1 MNDFP
6 PTTTVL
12 DLSAK
17 NLDHLPQWVTAL
29 KNLKVLF
36 LSNNNFKKIPQEISQ
51 LKNLE
56 FLGMK
61 SCQLTTLKISSLP
74 QNIRW
79 LTLTDNKITKIPKDI
94 NKLLKLEKLLLA
106 GNQITTIPKEIIT
119 CKNLALLR
127 ISANKLK
134 KSPFSLIKKLPNLA
148 WYADAGNPFS
158 LKKTQQEMNI
168 PKVKWT
174 DIKIKSMLGAS
185 AQNKIYQASV
195 KGLKDEVAIKIFGN
209 KITSDGYPQDDLM
222 ISSLAGKH
230 PNIIETL
237 FEITDEP
244 TNKFVIALKKI
255 NEKFSTLG
263 LPPSFDTCYRDTFA
277 ENQKFTS
284 NFILKVL
291 QQVSSAYTHLHQLGI
306 MNGDLYAHN
315 ILTNQNGDTYLG
327 DFGAASLYDK
337 NLEPEREAIDV
348 RAFGFLIADLLG
360 HTPAIK
366 TESFNKLEHL
376 KNLCL
381 TIEIEKRPNFKKI
394 NSILKNIQLN

>member
-17 NLDHLPQWVTAL
+17 NLDQLPQWVTTL

-36 LSNNNFKKIPQEISQ
+36 LSNNNFKKIPQEINQ
-51 LKNLE
+51 LENLE

-61 SCQLTTLKISSLP
+61 SCQLTTLEINSIPK
-74 QNIRW
+74 NIRW
-79 LTLTDNKITKIPKDI
+79 LTLTDNKINKIPKDI
-94 NKLLKLEKLLLA
+94 GQLEKLEKLLLA
-106 GNQITTIPKEIIT
+106 GNQITAIPEEIID

-158 LKKTQQEMNI
+158 LKKTHQEINI
-168 PKVKWT
+168 PKINWA

-185 AQNKIYQASV
+185 AQNKIYQTSV
-195 KGLKDEVAIKIFGN
+195 KGLKDEVAIKIFGS
-209 KITSDGYPQDDLM
+209 KISSDGYPQDDLI
-222 ISSLAGKH
+222 ISILAGKH

-244 TNKFVIALKKI
+244 TNKFAIALKKI
-255 NEKFSTLG
+255 DKKFLNLG
-263 LPPSFDTCYRDTFA
+263 FPPSFATCYRDTFA

-315 ILTNQNGDTYLG
+315 ILTKPNGETYLG

-337 NLEPEREAIDV
+337 DLEPEREAIDV
-348 RAFGFLIADLLG
+348 RAFGFLIADLLD
-360 HTPAIK
+360 HTAAVE
-366 TESFNKLEHL
+366 TENYHKLEHL

-381 TIEIEKRPNFKKI
+381 ATEINKRPTFKKI
-394 NSILKNIQLN
+394 NSILKNI